1 MLLIIEIKFLTAKAK
16 KSSQLTLPTVSYF
29 CMTFTAIYMPAHF
42 LASAQNAAAAA
53 AAAAAA

>member
-53 AAAAAA
+53 AAA